1 MWKLWNLLKNKVG
14 TKRLI
19 CGILGICI
27 AVAWMWSLAAWRVSL
42 VDMKSYEAQRGIAD
56 EVFRFHVLANSDSD
70 EDQRVK
76 LEVRDAVIAYMK
88 SEMMSDSRMAGHVE
102 QTALNS
108 GKDLAQTDSFHRVG
122 FNVSDMTE
130 AQESEKVYGS
140 SAQATKK
147 WAQMH
152 LQELIQ
158 VADDVLDYE
167 GMDYKADA
175 QVTEC
180 YFPEKTY
187 GDLTFPQGKYE
198 ALRITLGKAAG
209 HNWWCVLYPN
219 LCFLDETCAV
229 VSDDGKEEL
238 KGVLTDNEYHLL
250 TDDKELK
257 IKWFFFGD

>member
-1 MWKLWNLLKNKVG
+1 MWKLWDLLRNKVG

-19 CGILGICI
+19 CGILGICT

-42 VDMKSYEAQRGIAD
+42 VDMKSYEAQQGIAD

-76 LEVRDAVIAYMK
+76 LEVRDAVISYMK
-88 SEMMSDSRMAGHVE
+88 AEMPE
-102 QTALNS
+102 YLS
-108 GKDLAQTDSFHRVG
+108 G
-122 FNVSDMTE
+122 
-130 AQESEKVYGS
+130 EKN
-140 SAQATKK
+140 SAQATKE

-152 LQELIQ
+152 LQELIRA
-158 VADDVLDYE
+158 ADHVLERE
-167 GMDYKADA
+167 GMDYQADA
-175 QVTEC
+175 QVTKC
-180 YFPEKTY
+180 YFPEKSY
-187 GDLTFPQGKYE
+187 GDMTFPMGEYE

-219 LCFLDETCAV
+219 LCFLDATYAV

-238 KGVLTDNEYHLL
+238 KHVLTDDEYQMI

-257 IKWFFFGD
+257 VKWFFFGD